1 MRLTSLR
8 NFYFSG
14 TILLFVIIFQS
25 CSSSQQKTSPI
36 SIGFK
41 FHDLTKFIYL
51 TDSRINITQT
61 VAGLNTEMQ
70 QHMQLQ
76 SAFTVDSLNDS
87 TNSLT
92 VAFERFYIKSKSSE
106 MTIEF
111 DSRDR
116 NKQPNE
122 LLRLAD
128 MVNQPFR
135 ATIDKWGR
143 VSTITSFSPDTIVS
157 NTKAFTDTAMR
168 GLLEPLVSFY
178 PNKPVSVGDEW
189 QRSFY
194 SNAGFVNL
202 RMTVLF
208 QLESVHDH
216 IANISLKGAA
226 TSISSGDPQMRGMKL
241 KLSGTQ
247 QGTLEID
254 TTTGLIQNA
263 HFTQNISGTIS
274 IPNAEIPM
282 TISSDTRIVGKVS
295 P

>member
-1 MRLTSLR
+1 MRLNHLR

-14 TILLFVIIFQS
+14 AVFLFAFIFQS
-25 CSSSQQKTSPI
+25 CSSPQQKTAPI
-36 SIGFK
+36 SIGFN
-41 FHDLTKFIYL
+41 FHDHTKFIYL

-92 VAFERFYIKSKSSE
+92 VSFERFYIKSKSSE
-106 MTIEF
+106 MIIEF

-128 MVNQPFR
+128 IVNQPFR
-135 ATIDKWGR
+135 ATIDKWGCI
-143 VSTITSFSPDTIVS
+143 STITPFAKDTFVS
-157 NTKAFTDTAMR
+157 KTKAFTDTAMR

-178 PNKPVSVGDEW
+178 PNKRVSIGDEW
-189 QRSFY
+189 QRNFY

-202 RMTVLF
+202 RMTLLF

-226 TSISSGDPQMRGMKL
+226 TSIGSGDPQMRGMKL
-241 KLSGTQ
+241 NLSGTQ
-247 QGTLEID
+247 QGTIEID
-254 TTTGLIQNA
+254 TKTGLIQNA
-263 HFTQNISGTIS
+263 HFIQNISGTIS
-274 IPNAEIPM
+274 IPNTEIPM
-282 TISSDTRIVGKVS
+282 SISSDTRIVGKIS
-295 P
+295 T